1 MRLREMGWLLALAAC
16 SASKPS
22 YEATIAEAQAAVR
35 EEMES
40 THATAVAVAIVD
52 AERIV
57 WSQATG
63 SADREAQTAATTASL
78 FGACSVSKM
87 VASVA
92 AMILVDRKLVSLDEP
107 IATYLPTLE
116 MPLDARFRKI
126 TLRMLLAHSS
136 GLPGNDMRGA
146 YTIDPLPDYP
156 AQMMGALA
164 VQRLKHDPGALH
176 AYNNDGFTMIEN
188 LVAAVTGQG
197 YPEFVAAN
205 VLKPLGMDSSRFQTV
220 PLPQASYAKSY
231 AGESLMPLYHVNV
244 HASGGLFSNVEDL
257 AQLARMFVDRG
268 ARGSARILSEDSV
281 AEMAKDQRAGSFD
294 PVPYDE
300 FRFGLGWD
308 TVRQPGLAAAG
319 ILAWQKTGDMGGYYG
334 ANLMVLPEEKLGVV
348 VMGASNG
355 FNSDRA
361 VAISERVMLRALV
374 ERGRVAAMPS
384 ALSNVDRAVA
394 AITASDKADF
404 AGHYSSS
411 NGTFRVSFKADDS
424 LLVEELREDWTA
436 KYQDFRLR
444 DDGWYAADGD
454 PHTALRFLT
463 ADGRRYLALRLKRGA
478 GHYTVSLLWGQKL
491 EERAAV
497 AGAWTSR
504 LSERWLPANTD
515 TRNLVMSKSDPGLP
529 LQTVPGL
536 TGYLK
541 GNNLLREGEPA
552 GSRLDGMFLVAPDG
566 VRDFQDVAVE
576 RHGSEDW
583 LRAGTYLYRPLSGVP
598 TLAAGTSQITLGTEG
613 FAEWRRLPVTGSLT
627 IGGASQWFLYDAD
640 LAQVGSGSGS
650 EAHALSQ
657 TGPRYVVVYGAP
669 GASITFSL

>member
-1 MRLREMGWLLALAAC
+1 MRRSATGCLLALVAC

-22 YEATIAEAQAAVR
+22 YEATIAEARAAVR

-40 THATAVAVAIVD
+40 TKATAIAVAIVD
-52 AERIV
+52 AERVV
-57 WSQATG
+57 WSQASG
-63 SADREAQTAATTASL
+63 SADREADLGATPTSL

-87 VASVA
+87 VATVA

-107 IATYLPTLE
+107 VATYLKTLDL
-116 MPLDARFRKI
+116 PLDVRFRKI
-126 TLRMLLAHSS
+126 TVRMLLAHSS

-146 YTIDPLPDYP
+146 YTLDPLPEYP
-156 AQMMGALA
+156 AQMMAALST
-164 VQRLKHDPGALH
+164 QRLKHEPGALH

-188 LVAAVTGQG
+188 LVAAVTGQT

-205 VLKPLGMDSSRFQTV
+205 VLGPLGMGASRFQTA
-220 PLPQASYAKSY
+220 PLPQGSYVKSY

-244 HASGGLFSNVEDL
+244 HASGGLYSNVEDL
-257 AQLARMFVDRG
+257 AQLARMFLGRG
-268 ARGSARILSEDSV
+268 ARGSARILSEDAV
-281 AEMAKDQRAGSFD
+281 AEMARDQRAGSFD

-348 VMGASNG
+348 VLGASNG

-374 ERGRVAAMPS
+374 ERGRLASMPP
-384 ALSNVDRAVA
+384 ALPKSDRAVVA
-394 AITASDKADF
+394 VPASDKDY

-411 NGTFRVSFKADDS
+411 NGTFRVSFKSDDS
-424 LLVEELREDWTA
+424 LFVEELREDWTA
-436 KYQDFRLR
+436 KYQDFRAR

-454 PHTALRFLT
+454 SQQALRLLT
-463 ADGRRYLALRLKRGA
+463 ADGRRYLALRLKRAA
-478 GHYTVSLLWGQKL
+478 GHYTVSLLYGQEL
-491 EERAAV
+491 DERGPV

-515 TRNLVMSKSDPGLP
+515 TRNLVMSKSDPSLR
-529 LQTVPGL
+529 LNTVPGL

-541 GNNLLREGEPA
+541 GNNLLRDADPSG
-552 GSRLDGMFLVAPDG
+552 GRLDGMFLVAPDG
-566 VRDFQDVAVE
+566 VRDLQDVAVE
-576 RHGSEDW
+576 RRGDEDW

-598 TLAAGTSQITLGTEG
+598 ALAAGTTRLTLGAEG
-613 FAEWRRLPVTGSLT
+613 FAEWRRLPTTGSLT
-627 IGGASQWFLYDAD
+627 IDGASRWFLYDAD

-650 EAHALSQ
+650 EAHALSDA
-657 TGPRYVVVYGAP
+657 GPRYVVVFGPAGA
-669 GASITFSL
+669 TVTLSL